1 MVRRLIRLVSVIT
14 NHQSRTPHLSLHYVT
29 QTCVN
34 PAVPIPLDIRT
45 RRLFR
50 IRLRMGSYLTVV
62 LNTKGCNRFTLV
74 IIPCC
79 MPKVPARVILNTLT
93 VSRSVG
99 RCDPADHRRPP
110 SLVGLMNHQKPD
122 GSLNKNWAQ
131 GKYTLLANGKY
142 ILAVIKAY
150 SCHFILLLYHKFVV
164 IASNL
169 G

>member
-14 NHQSRTPHLSLHYVT
+14 NHQSRTPHLSLHYLT

-34 PAVPIPLDIRT
+34 PAVSIPSDIRT

-79 MPKVPARVILNTLT
+79 MPKVPARVILNILT

-99 RCDPADHRRPP
+99 CCDPTDHRRPP
-110 SLVGLMNHQKPD
+110 SLIKHHHPINGGGAHSGILPH
-122 GSLNKNWAQ
+122 SLSRFLKIN
-131 GKYTLLANGKY
+131 
-142 ILAVIKAY
+142 
-150 SCHFILLLYHKFVV
+150 LLLLN
-164 IASNL
+164 IL
-169 G
+169 GAK

>member
-1 MVRRLIRLVSVIT
+1 
-14 NHQSRTPHLSLHYVT
+14 
-29 QTCVN
+29 
-34 PAVPIPLDIRT
+34 
-45 RRLFR
+45 
-50 IRLRMGSYLTVV
+50 
-62 LNTKGCNRFTLV
+62 
-74 IIPCC
+74 
-79 MPKVPARVILNTLT
+79 MPKVPARVILNILT